1 MSYNTTN
8 FDNGSSNRPPILQR
22 NDFSGRKGRMI
33 LFLESY
39 DDNMPSIILNGPY
52 TPHYTVT
59 TEVNIAPEGEE
70 PRMREDVR
78 TMVKTRTQWD
88 DEDKKL
94 ANLDVRARNFIVQAM
109 PTDVYK
115 AIQNCTTAKK
125 MWDTLITMF
134 EGSSTTMEST
144 KTTLTRKYERFFAL
158 KGESL
163 VETHTRFNAIV
174 SDLISIGINKTQ
186 SVLKSK
192 FLDSLPPKWNSYVAT
207 VKLSPVYQE
216 VDLPGIFG
224 LLLNHQ
230 NTEAEKLLAMGEV
243 MGSSTSALVA
253 DTKEHHGPYGE
264 TFSQGFGQPDNFV
277 DAEEEF
283 YDGELMKVM
292 SGQMKL

>member
-1 MSYNTTN
+1 MSTNTIN

-22 NDFSGRKGRMI
+22 NDYSGWKGRML
-33 LFLESY
+33 LFLESF
-39 DDNMPSIILNGPY
+39 DNDIPDIIKIGPHI
-52 TPHYTVT
+52 PHYDVHTD
-59 TEVNIAPEGEE
+59 VNTAPDGEA
-70 PRMREDVR
+70 PRMTVEVR
-78 TMVKTRTQWD
+78 SLVKPKTQWD
-88 DEDKKL
+88 DEDKRR

-109 PTDVYK
+109 PTDIYK
-115 AIQNCTTAKK
+115 AIQNCSTAKK
-125 MWDTLITMF
+125 MWDTLTTMF

-158 KGESL
+158 KGEYL

-174 SDLISIGINKTQ
+174 NDLISIGINKTQ

-283 YDGELMKVM
+283 LCW
-292 SGQMKL
+292 